1 MAKTKK
7 LTKKQIDRKVEQ
19 AYYATCSGIQI
30 NILDI
35 PRVFAVGRECI
46 RDGVD
51 DETLRATIRRF
62 VESIRKN

>member
-1 MAKTKK
+1 MAK
-7 LTKKQIDRKVEQ
+7 LTKKQKKLNDKRVET

-30 NILDI
+30 DI
-35 PRVFAVGRECI
+35 MDIGKVFKVGNECI

-51 DETLRATIRRF
+51 EETLRGTIRKF